1 MLKIGELALRA
12 GVTVR
17 TLHHYDG
24 LGLLSP
30 STRSNGGN
38 RLYSEADA
46 ARLGRIQVLKQGG
59 HSLEQIKQMLQA
71 DSLSPAELI
80 SRQLESL
87 AAQQRHIEKLRVRL
101 LRLNQ
106 KIGKGT
112 VLLGIDWI
120 DMLEMLALQEEVLSA
135 SEIAALLA
143 VEERLDDVER
153 DWELLV
159 ADVQSA
165 IAAQTPGH
173 SPHAQALAWRWMRL
187 VHLTVAEDAELAFKL
202 TALQRN
208 SRRAQQL
215 NGIHDAMLDWVM
227 VAFVHARAALMVN
240 YLTPAEQQDLTQRQ
254 LEHLWQWQPLIAQ
267 AREHQRNGLEAA
279 SPGMQELARQWL
291 GLFRASHY
299 GDDPELER
307 KVRHAYAQ
315 EPGLSAYTGLNDSL
329 VHFIHRALALI

>member
-30 STRSNGGN
+30 SARSNGGS
-38 RLYSEADA
+38 RLYSPADA
-46 ARLGRIQVLKQGG
+46 ARLGRIQLLKQGG
-59 HSLEQIKQMLQA
+59 HSLDQIKQMLQA
-71 DSLSPAELI
+71 DSLSPTELI

-87 AAQQRHIEKLRVRL
+87 AVQQRQIEKLRVRL

-106 KIGKGT
+106 TVCKGA
-112 VLLGIDWI
+112 VLLGVDWI
-120 DMLEMLALQEEVLSA
+120 DRLEMLVLQEEVLSE
-135 SEIAALLA
+135 SEIAVLLA
-143 VEERLDDVER
+143 VEERLDDLER
-153 DWELLV
+153 DWEVLV

-165 IAAQTPGH
+165 MAAQMPDH
-173 SPHAQALAWRWMRL
+173 CAHAQALAWRWMRL
-187 VHLTVAEDAELAFKL
+187 VHLTVAEDTGLAFKL

-227 VAFVHARAALMVN
+227 TAFTHARVALLGN
-240 YLTPAEQQDLTQRQ
+240 YLTPTEQRDLTRRQ
-254 LEHLWQWQPLIAQ
+254 LEHLWQWQPLIAL

-279 SPGMQELARQWL
+279 SPGMQELARQWW

-299 GDDPELER
+299 GDDLELER
-307 KVRHAYAQ
+307 KVRHAYEQ
-315 EPGLSAYTGLNDSL
+315 EPGLSRYTGLDDSL
-329 VHFIHRALALI
+329 SQFIRRALALI